1 MKMCIAGFTVTKL
14 SFIVI
19 IIIIMVMS
27 FVEKMTPLAETNLRV
42 LIFSILIS
50 EKKKKSRKTWERF
63 HGFLIRLLILIW
75 QDYK

>member
-42 LIFSILIS
+42 LIFSILSS
-50 EKKKKSRKTWERF
+50 EKKKKVEKHEK
-63 HGFLIRLLILIW
+63 GFMVF
-75 QDYK
+75 